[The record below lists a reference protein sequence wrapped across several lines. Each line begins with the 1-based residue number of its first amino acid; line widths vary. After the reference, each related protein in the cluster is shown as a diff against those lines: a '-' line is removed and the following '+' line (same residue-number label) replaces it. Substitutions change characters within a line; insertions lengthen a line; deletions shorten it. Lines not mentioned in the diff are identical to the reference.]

1 MLPLQKPDEN
11 ANTKPSNTCSAV
23 YWKSWKGSPN
33 VLYRMHFTCRHIGDS
48 HSLPPLK
55 KTSKKRKKGRKTD
68 SVQVYLQYSVSTA
81 KDPAVHAL
89 HSENICLSNSETK
102 GCEPGL
108 LTGMQSAL
116 CKPSMIQSHMV
127 CGLPQFP
134 LPLSVSPFPWKIAFQ
149 HLTLTFAR
157 GWIQIFSM
165 FWCLCLNNLEG
176 GR

>member
-11 ANTKPSNTCSAV
+11 ANTKPINTCSAV

-33 VLYRMHFTCRHIGDS
+33 MLYRMHFTCRHTGDS

-127 CGLPQFP
+127 GVWLASIPSTSLC
-134 LPLSVSPFPWKIAFQ
+134 VS
-149 HLTLTFAR
+149 
-157 GWIQIFSM
+157 FSM
-165 FWCLCLNNLEG
+165 KNCIPAPDPHFCQGLDTTL
-176 GR
+176 